1 MYILHIYI
9 YYSKNR
15 QRYIY
20 IVHIYICC
28 LYIFIYNNYIYICIY
43 IYIYIYI
50 IFKEQTKKIQFTY
63 YSEFH
68 VTKLQ
73 LNRLHKTLRN
83 QISVMISLM
92 TL

>member
-1 MYILHIYI
+1 M
-9 YYSKNR
+9 
-15 QRYIY
+15 
-20 IVHIYICC
+20 
-28 LYIFIYNNYIYICIY
+28 Y

>member
-1 MYILHIYI
+1 MYILYIYIIQRTDKDIYILFIYI
-9 YYSKNR
+9 YVV
-15 QRYIY
+15 YIY
-20 IVHIYICC
+20 LYIIIIYI
-28 LYIFIYNNYIYICIY
+28 YVY